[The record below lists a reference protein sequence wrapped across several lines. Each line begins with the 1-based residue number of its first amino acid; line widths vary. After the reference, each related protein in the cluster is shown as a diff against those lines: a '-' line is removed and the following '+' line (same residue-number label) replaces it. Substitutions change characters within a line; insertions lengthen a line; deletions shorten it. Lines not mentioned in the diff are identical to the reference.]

1 MTRFE
6 TTRIDYSKPLSHKPA
21 GLNLKTPFKLIG
33 SVCGLVA
40 LSVVMANTGDD
51 ETSPARSPHIDDTQ
65 TSAAPPAEWPTPA
78 TSRPAQSAR
87 PGIIQREPPRQ
98 LAMLDD
104 TMLDDTGDLSP
115 TPLPSSLPAR
125 IPHSLDEVSRAPEIE
140 WRSAEVR
147 RGDNLS
153 LIGER
158 HGVGASV
165 IYKLMAAGEETKH
178 LKRIRPG
185 ERIDL
190 AFGADKQLK
199 KLRYR
204 IDEETLLLVEAD
216 AEGFTSRLQTETL
229 ERRIQR
235 ASGTVNHSLFL
246 AAQNAN
252 LPQSVIMELAGI
264 FGWDVDFALDVRSGD
279 RFAVVYEAWYRDGEK
294 VRDGR
299 ILSAEYVN
307 QGRTHRAA
315 WYQPAEGRGDYYTP
329 DGRTLRKAFLR
340 NPVDIVRITSHFN
353 LRRKHPI
360 LHKIRAHRGVD
371 YGAPTGTPVRATGD
385 GKVVHR
391 GSKGGYGRTV
401 VLRHGSK
408 YSSLYA
414 HLSRYARGLKNGSRV
429 KQGQVIGY
437 VGASGLASGP
447 HLHYEFLVNGT
458 HRNPLKVDLP
468 GVEPLA
474 KHHFDDF
481 VAQTA
486 GLFAELDA
494 LRAKRLAAN
503 P

>member
-1 MTRFE
+1 MTRFDK
-6 TTRIDYSKPLSHKPA
+6 TRIDYSKPPGHKATGLSF
-21 GLNLKTPFKLIG
+21 KTPLKLVG
-33 SVCGLVA
+33 SACGLVA
-40 LSVVMANTGDD
+40 LSVVMASSGG
-51 ETSPARSPHIDDTQ
+51 EVAPMQSPPQAVEPAPTPIVRP
-65 TSAAPPAEWPTPA
+65 AALPAEAP
-78 TSRPAQSAR
+78 
-87 PGIIQREPPRQ
+87 QR
-98 LAMLDD
+98 LAMLD
-104 TMLDDTGDLSP
+104 
-115 TPLPSSLPAR
+115 
-125 IPHSLDEVSRAPEIE
+125 VSRDLTPQRLHTLPPHALHSIDRTATARKVE

-153 LIGER
+153 LIAAR
-158 HGVGASV
+158 HGIGAST
-165 IYKLMAAGEETKH
+165 IYKLMAAGEETAH

-190 AFGADKQLK
+190 AFEGEGRLK
-199 KLRYR
+199 TLRYR
-204 IDEETLLLVEAD
+204 VDEETLLFVEAGE
-216 AEGFTSRLQTETL
+216 EGFRSRLQTETL
-229 ERRIQR
+229 ERRVHR

-279 RFAVVYEAWYRDGEK
+279 SFAVVYEAWYRDGEK
-294 VRDGR
+294 VRNGR
-299 ILSAEYVN
+299 ILSAEYIN
-307 QGRTHRAA
+307 QGRAHRAA
-315 WYQPAEGRGDYYTP
+315 WFQPESGRGDYYAP

-340 NPVDIVRITSHFN
+340 NPVDIVRITSRFN

-371 YGAPTGTPVRATGD
+371 YGAPRGTPVRATGD
-385 GKVVHR
+385 GKIVHR
-391 GSKGGYGRTV
+391 GRKGGYGRTV

-414 HLSRYARGLKNGSRV
+414 HLSNYARGLKNGSRV

-447 HLHYEFLVNGT
+447 HLHYEFRVNGV

-468 GVEPLA
+468 SVAPLA
-474 KHHFDDF
+474 EQHRADF
-481 VAQTA
+481 AAQTA
-486 GLFAELDA
+486 SRFAELDD
-494 LRAKRLAAN
+494 LRAQQLAAN